1 MKKLK
6 TIDPQ
11 EALLAERLKNTRNCY
26 NREAERGPD
35 KLAAYLA
42 EARRLQPLIVIYALG
57 QSLAGLL
64 SHAGGRHADPGFIL
78 YHDLQ
83 SWLCRSE
90 PATPE
95 SAPYSGQTELLEAI
109 MREEQLKYT
118 HALRE
123 TKLWLNAL
131 QQNS

>member
-1 MKKLK
+1 MKKSK
-6 TIDPQ
+6 TIDPHTR
-11 EALLAERLKNTRNCY
+11 LLDERLINTRACY
-26 NREAERGPD
+26 EREVERGPD
-35 KLAAYLA
+35 KAAAYLA
-42 EARRLQPLIVIYALG
+42 QAQMLQPLIVIYALG
-57 QSLAGLL
+57 QSLAGMLAQ
-64 SHAGGRHADPGFIL
+64 AGGRHADPGYIL

-90 PATPE
+90 PTVPE

-118 HALRE
+118 HALIE

-131 QQNS
+131 LQNL